1 MSASKKISANQKVY
15 YINYFAN
22 VLTLRA
28 NFMITFTNVNFD
40 S

>member
-1 MSASKKISANQKVY
+1 MSASKNISANEKVY
-15 YINYFAN
+15 YINYFTKM
-22 VLTLRA
+22 LILRA